1 VIIRACVAYQ
11 HFFRAVILRKAA
23 SLLVFE
29 MCIVSEKV
37 LVEKS
42 TDESVYK
49 VVRVEQ

>member
-1 VIIRACVAYQ
+1 MMVCACVAYQ
-11 HFFRAVILRKAA
+11 HFFHAVILRKAA
-23 SLLVFE
+23 SLLVLE